1 MAELSIKVDDKNKDC
16 EIVMNGD
23 STEVLAMILT
33 AIHAF
38 AELSDVTDKEMAAFI
53 MDVMEDGKCS
63 DSIQI

>member
-1 MAELSIKVDDKNKDC
+1 MAELSIKVDDKNKEC

-38 AELSDVTDKEMAAFI
+38 AEVNGTTDKEMAAFI
-53 MDVMEDGKCS
+53 MDMMEDEKCS
-63 DSIQI
+63 DAIQI